1 MTRLNITAKIWLSIG
16 VFVLGFIL
24 STILGQV
31 QGLNTEAT
39 LRTTSEALFPA
50 AQHSQDNEAAFQRM
64 VKAFSDAVLV
74 QDASGLDRATAEGRH
89 VTDGLNALA
98 AIRGL
103 PAERS
108 EEARKLASST
118 DQYVAEARNIY
129 SALLANPANMSAET
143 QDKMR
148 ELAARSDALKTSLE
162 AEKNQFS
169 KDLHEQLAT
178 VQAHSASQ
186 RWLALALFGV
196 TLLVA
201 AVIVNLTIRRS
212 IMGPILHVINGV
224 QSASDQAANASGR
237 MSQSGQTVSR
247 DAQEQAASRRP
258 RRRWRKSPPPRA
270 RTPTAPARP
279 IA

>member
-212 IMGPILHVINGV
+212 IMGP
-224 QSASDQAANASGR
+224 SACPNRGR
-237 MSQSGQTVSR
+237 RCRATR
-247 DAQEQAASRRP
+247 RNRPPASRRP

-279 IA
+279 TA